1 MLPRSYSEQA
11 PSPDKLVATHMGLAR
26 RIAWH
31 VHGRVSGRVE
41 IDDLLQVAYLGLL
54 DAAQRYVAQ
63 PGTPFAAYAGIRI
76 RGAVMD
82 HLRNQSNLA
91 RATLR
96 MTARIRQAEQAL
108 AHALMR
114 QPNDEELARA
124 LDMPLAD
131 LARWRRDIDSVQTK
145 SLDDVYSDHLP
156 VFGDGGPG
164 AEDLLMQ
171 DTLRLQLRDAIARL
185 PEREALVLQLY
196 FVEDLNVYEVA
207 EVLGVTTGRIS
218 QIKKAAIERLR
229 RSIAEAE
236 AARPAPGNPAPAP
249 ARAALPGPRRRDGGV
264 A

>member
-1 MLPRSYSEQA
+1 MLPRGYSEQA
-11 PSPDKLVATHMGLAR
+11 CNPEKLVSTHMGLAR

-31 VHGRVSGRVE
+31 IHGRVSGRVE

-82 HLRNQSNLA
+82 HLRSQSNLA
-91 RATLR
+91 RATLK
-96 MTARIRQAEQAL
+96 MTGRIRQAEQAL
-108 AHALMR
+108 SHALMR

-124 LDMPLAD
+124 LDMPPAELS
-131 LARWRRDIDSVQTK
+131 RWRREIDSVQTR

-156 VFGDGGPG
+156 MFRDSTPG
-164 AEDLLMQ
+164 AEDMMMQ

-196 FVEDLNVYEVA
+196 FVEELNVYEVA
-207 EVLGVTTGRIS
+207 EVLGVTTGRVS

-229 RSIAEAE
+229 RFIAEAE
-236 AARPAPGNPAPAP
+236 TGAPPAPVLPASLPLAP
-249 ARAALPGPRRRDGGV
+249 GI
-264 A
+264 